1 MPEILSIYMYL
12 HVHVVFADLDDY
24 QGDPNPNPHPRQEN
38 FQIDFKI
45 PILKLLKIHVTT
57 I

>member
-12 HVHVVFADLDDY
+12 RVHVVFADLDDY

-38 FQIDFKI
+38 FRL
-45 PILKLLKIHVTT
+45 ILKFLY
-57 I
+57 